1 MFRLKTTVET
11 RFVYLYEVLIVV
23 LRHWKD
29 LSLALSAFAGL
40 GVGVG
45 VPTITEDARR
55 RTEGMVAVLKPF
67 RLAVGTLS
75 GSKTVSL
82 SHSVVEWYKLLQAL
96 ASNPVDHERV
106 ATFKVSLH
114 AELMKVC
121 CVYVHV
127 CEHCLRCGND
137 NDDNDDVL
145 HSLLPASHSP

>member
-1 MFRLKTTVET
+1 VFRLKTTVET

-45 VPTITEDARR
+45 VPTMTEDARR
-55 RTEGMVAVLKPF
+55 RAKGMVAVLKPF
-67 RLAVGTLS
+67 RLAVGTL
-75 GSKTVSL
+75 
-82 SHSVVEWYKLLQAL
+82 
-96 ASNPVDHERV
+96 
-106 ATFKVSLH
+106 VSLH

-127 CEHCLRCGND
+127 CDMHCLRCGND

-145 HSLLPASHSP
+145 HSLLPASRYP